1 MAALRWG
8 TGIPVEPSEA
18 RERLTDAAEACF
30 ERFGVM
36 KTTLADVSKHAKVS
50 RATVYRYFQGRDD
63 LILAVLLR
71 EAGRFLDRLG
81 DRIATAPDTE
91 AAIVDGVL
99 YTLQEIRGDDRLAL
113 LFAPEVVGITS
124 AVAGGS
130 EALFEQTS
138 AFLRPLLAAGQAAGQ
153 VRADLDVDDA
163 AEWVLR
169 AILSLITVE
178 GPRQRADAE
187 LGEFIRTFLAAALV
201 QSAGSAVAQVASHGR
216 RRRNGA
222 TG

>member
-1 MAALRWG
+1 MSALRWG
-8 TGIPVEPSEA
+8 TGNPVEPSEA

-36 KTTLADVSKHAKVS
+36 KTTLADVSKQAKVS

-71 EAGRFLDRLG
+71 ETGHFLDRLG
-81 DRIATAPDTE
+81 DRIAAAPDIET
-91 AAIVDGVL
+91 AIIDGVL
-99 YTLQEIRGDDRLAL
+99 YTVQQIRSDDRLAL

-124 AVAGGS
+124 ALAGGS
-130 EALFEQTS
+130 EVIFERTS
-138 AFLRPLLAAGQAAGQ
+138 AFLGPLLAAGQTAGQ
-153 VRADLDVDDA
+153 VRRDLDVYDA

-169 AILSLITVE
+169 AILSLLTVE
-178 GPRQRADAE
+178 GPRLRTDDE
-187 LGEFIRTFLAAALV
+187 LGEFIRTFLAAALI
-201 QSAGSAVAQVASHGR
+201 QPPARAPAAAPTKAR

-222 TG
+222 TR